1 MPAKPDG
8 KRANGAVTVNRFKT
22 AIDLP
27 AETRSQL
34 NRILNQNLADT
45 SDLYSQIKHAHWNV
59 RGKDFFQLH
68 ELFDTLAACAQEWAD
83 LIAERVG
90 QLGGYATGTVR
101 MAAESSQLPEFPA
114 DIDEGMDVVR
124 ALVERYAIYCGAIR
138 SCINQTDGLG
148 DPTTA
153 DLLTEVSRDADKNL
167 WFLEAHLQA

>member
-1 MPAKPDG
+1 MPAKLDG
-8 KRANGAVTVNRFKT
+8 KRTNGAVKVDRFKT
-22 AIDLP
+22 AIEIP

-34 NRILNQNLADT
+34 NQILNQNLADT
-45 SDLYSQIKHAHWNV
+45 SDLYSQLKHAHWNV
-59 RGKDFFQLH
+59 RGRDFFQLH

-101 MAAESSQLPEFPA
+101 MAAESSQLPEFPT
-114 DIDEGMDVVR
+114 DIAEGMDIVR
-124 ALVERYAIYCGAIR
+124 ALVERHAAYCAAIR
-138 SCINQTDGLG
+138 SCITQTDELG

-153 DLLTEVSRDADKNL
+153 DLLTEISRDADKNL